1 MTWADQLCFGCTLR
15 STERSRML
23 DSLWSEGHGYNS
35 GSNSHS
41 QSLRGQLG
49 LSDPASVCINR
60 YHVSMLCIPA
70 YRPVCA
76 QYACYVL
83 YTCMSCTCYVHYACM
98 FCIYIC
104 RLWMY
109 GHVMHIYLCCAYY
122 ICQVC
127 IYVHI
132 CMLCIPWI
140 HGHVMHA
147 CYAHYVWYIYR
158 LCLNVMQTCYACK
171 LCKFRGCS

>member
-1 MTWADQLCFGCTLR
+1 
-15 STERSRML
+15 ML
-23 DSLWSEGHGYNS
+23 DSLWSVGHGYNS
-35 GSNSHS
+35 GINSHS

-70 YRPVCA
+70 YLHVCA
-76 QYACYVL
+76 QYARYVL

-98 FCIYIC
+98 FCKYMHIMDGGACYAYIYI
-104 RLWMY
+104 Y
-109 GHVMHIYLCCAYY
+109 IYIYIYCAYY

-132 CMLCIPWI
+132 SMLCIPWI